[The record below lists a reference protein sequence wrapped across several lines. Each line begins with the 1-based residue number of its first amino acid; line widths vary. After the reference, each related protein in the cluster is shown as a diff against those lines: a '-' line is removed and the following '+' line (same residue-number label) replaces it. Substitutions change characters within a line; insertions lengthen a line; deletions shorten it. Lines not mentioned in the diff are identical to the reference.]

1 MTHAQRMIETN
12 PNPAAVDGPT
22 LAECIDACFDCAQ
35 TCTACADACLGEGD
49 LQMLARCIRLDLD
62 CAQVCSATGNILSRQ
77 TATDLQMLRLSLE
90 TCAQACRLCGEE
102 CEEHAEHHEHCRI
115 CAEDCRRCESACNN
129 LLSALE
135 A

>member
-12 PNPAAVDGPT
+12 PSSAAVDGQI
-22 LAECIDACFDCAQ
+22 LAECIDASFDCAQ

-62 CAQVCSATGNILSRQ
+62 CAEICRATGKILSRQ
-77 TATDLQMLRLSLE
+77 TATDPQMLQLSLE
-90 TCAQACRLCGEE
+90 ACAQACRLCGEQ
-102 CEEHAEHHEHCRI
+102 CEQHAEHMEHCRI
-115 CAEDCRRCESACNN
+115 CAEVCRRCESACNN
-129 LLSALE
+129 LLSALG